1 MTTNIQHL
9 DLWRAFS
16 AARPRNQELLET
28 LYLPNES
35 SISTS
40 ASIPVLYQFQEL
52 VTWFSSSNPSLSIPS
67 ASESFTLQPLTH
79 LCQRG
84 FGISY
89 TIVNDLDDSLRTQIW
104 SSEQVSAS
112 FKWCIKGYKTE
123 MRSTRGHVWA
133 WGGCAKQGGQDVFC
147 LRKKNREIDLENR
160 AGGVGTRWFM
170 CRYT

>member
-89 TIVNDLDDSLRTQIW
+89 TIVNDLDDSLRTRIW

-123 MRSTRGHVWA
+123 MRSTRGRVWA

-147 LRKKNREIDLENR
+147 LRKKNREIGLENR